1 MNDFTQLVSAST
13 SFSNF
18 CTHFEN
24 AKEAHNRLL
33 NEAVRLFFSDKQT
46 IDDIVTTMKYLK
58 RFEVE
63 AVTEKRDE
71 YAKVSD
77 NASRRGEK
85 WSVMEVNSVKTAD
98 KNGESLASIALKC
111 KRSVWSIISKLE
123 EEAVKTVLASRRPT
137 PNLFHHINECMVSM
151 AVTNE
156 RKERNERNERN
167 ENKRPKFN
175 PASTMQHSLNS
186 SKSPHNVANSSQI
199 VLDLK
204 KFLQEK
210 GAFTDDLDAHFQE
223 FLDILTLVN
232 DS

>member
-1 MNDFTQLVSAST
+1 MNDDVTQLLNTSAS
-13 SFSNF
+13 FANF
-18 CTHFEN
+18 CTHFAN
-24 AKEAHNRLL
+24 AKEAHTRLL
-33 NEAVRLFFSDKQT
+33 NEAVRLFFSEKQT
-46 IDDIVTTMKYLK
+46 IDNIVTTLKYLK
-58 RFEVE
+58 RFEIE

-71 YAKVSD
+71 YAKISD

-85 WSVMEVNSVKTAD
+85 WSVLEVNSVKTAD
-98 KNGESLASIALKC
+98 KNGESLASIAVKC

-123 EEAVKTVLASRRPT
+123 EEAVKTVLASRRVT
-137 PNLFHHINECMVSM
+137 PNLFHHINECMVGM
-151 AVTNE
+151 AVTSE
-156 RKERNERNERN
+156 RKERN

-175 PASTMQHSLNS
+175 PASTMLHSLNS
-186 SKSPHNVANSSQI
+186 SKSSHDVSTSSQI

-204 KFLQEK
+204 KFLEQK

>member
-111 KRSVWSIISKLE
+111 KRSVWSIVAKLE

-137 PNLFHHINECMVSM
+137 PNLFHHINECMVGM
-151 AVTNE
+151 AVTSE
-156 RKERNERNERN
+156 RKERN

-175 PASTMQHSLNS
+175 PASTMLHSLNS
-186 SKSPHNVANSSQI
+186 SKSSHDASTSSQI

-204 KFLQEK
+204 KFLEQK
-210 GAFTDDLDAHFQE
+210 GAFNNELDAHFQE